1 MITVTVNF
9 QEQRGGV
16 ALRISAPFRL
26 AILSSSG
33 IDFVIKG
40 FQNPTAGDSDIWK
53 SSTLEIM

>member
-9 QEQRGGV
+9 QEQCGGV

-40 FQNPTAGDSDIWK
+40 FQNPPAGDSAIWK
-53 SSTLEIM
+53 RSTLEIM

>member
-9 QEQRGGV
+9 QEQHGGV

-26 AILSSSG
+26 SSSG
-33 IDFVIKG
+33 TDFVIKG

-53 SSTLEIM
+53 RSTLEIM